1 MGTIDRKKVEDWL
14 TRCRWLATTELEER
28 TRARLDRL
36 IGNLEQDLE
45 GDGAAT
51 ATEICWFEHAV
62 TSEYARPPMR
72 KARSPKGSAASI
84 AAIPRRHCEYG
95 GNGGSL
101 RWPPR
106 QTLQ

>member
-45 GDGAAT
+45 GD
-51 ATEICWFEHAV
+51 EME
-62 TSEYARPPMR
+62 RLPQ
-72 KARSPKGSAASI
+72 
-84 AAIPRRHCEYG
+84 RRFAG
-95 GNGGSL
+95 LNT
-101 RWPPR
+101 R
-106 QTLQ
+106 